1 MDWRIYMSLP
11 TIPNITPKISLTR
24 CETIN
29 LLLASIA
36 LEEIGLSHIL
46 NAEGE
51 KIQHFLKKHPCDV
64 EDYIKINA
72 SVNKMLRSVVS
83 SQTLLQFKLEEVLSI
98 DDEAC
103 HEKSHSK
110 EKDSCQKCDN
120 GHYKKSTAIPC
131 TCSRCQSKYKVNE
144 KEADTD
150 YDKEK
155 YKDHDRDKDN
165 DKEKH
170 NDKEKD
176 KNKKKDK
183 NDK

>member
-1 MDWRIYMSLP
+1 MSLP

-51 KIQHFLKKHPCDV
+51 KIQHFLKKDPCNV

-72 SVNKMLRSVVS
+72 SVNKMLRSIVS
-83 SQTLLQFKLEEVLSI
+83 SQTLLQFKLEEVISI

-103 HEKSHSK
+103 HEKSDSK
-110 EKDSCQKCDN
+110 DKDKCSQKCEKKCDN
-120 GHYKKSTAIPC
+120 QKNNNCKDTNVIPC
-131 TCSRCQSKYKVNE
+131 TCSKCQSKE
-144 KEADTD
+144 KEK
-150 YDKEK
+150 DKEK
-155 YKDHDRDKDN
+155 
-165 DKEKH
+165 E
-170 NDKEKD
+170 KEKD
-176 KNKKKDK
+176 KNKEK
-183 NDK
+183 NNKC